1 MKINKIKLILLIIFL
16 VSCGSGSS
24 DKSPE
29 PFNFVIEAVNE
40 AYDYSLIEIKANSPS
55 SILSL
60 QLISDDL
67 TLISSNNSTLSV
79 LLPIVFSD
87 TLFEYQVKAIN
98 SSGIST
104 TVSKTILVKVYPH
117 GIENYSLL
125 GQTDTENFLTN
136 DYAVFN
142 FSFEAINTD
151 EPFTETLCYPTVNDC
166 SEEDGIFTSDMHNS
180 NYGDFNG
187 DGYEDLVVTWAVF
200 PHTLE
205 RESTKSQ
212 VEIYLN
218 DGTGRLKKDH
228 QFFFD
233 REPPSR
239 HMTYRIVVE
248 DFNLDGI
255 DDIFVGSMGLSKRN
269 PDGSYTSFSEP
280 NVLLLSDN
288 GLMKDA
294 SNMIDYKGETSFS
307 HDASAGDVNG
317 DGYPDILAGRA
328 LFLSNLGQSF
338 TNISEQLP
346 ADWRDWSKYQYA
358 MSSLMEDFNGDG
370 LADIV
375 MLWNDDEFNPNP
387 PKPEIALSN
396 SLLEIK
402 DWEIRVLPEG
412 FFGSGLTKFNY
423 AKAADIDSD
432 EDLDIVIGTT
442 RANPYYIGRYIQIL
456 INDGE
461 GNFSDESLT
470 RLPNQDRSV
479 NFEDPDETYECK
491 TYGEGP
497 LFIRDFEGDGDLD
510 IFDQT
515 ASNSPTQCPGITIFL
530 NDGEGKFQK
539 DVITQIAWVSG
550 IQIAGFEY
558 EGEINPINRSIPL
571 NLDQRNKLDF
581 AAEVY
586 APSYDNIVFLY
597 EVIST
602 AD

>member
-1 MKINKIKLILLIIFL
+1 MKINKIKGTLLIVFL
-16 VSCGSGSS
+16 VSCGSESS
-24 DKSPE
+24 DKSTE
-29 PFNFVIEAVNE
+29 PFELSIEAPNE
-40 AYDYSLIEIKANSPS
+40 AYDYSIIEIKANSPS

-60 QLISDDL
+60 QFISDNL
-67 TLISSNNSTLSV
+67 TLISSNNNTLSV
-79 LLPIVFSD
+79 LLPIVFTD
-87 TLFEYQVKAIN
+87 TLFEYQIKGIN

-104 TVSKTILVKVYPH
+104 TVSKNILVKVYPH
-117 GIENYSLL
+117 EIENYSVL
-125 GQTDTENFLTN
+125 GQNDKENFLTN

-166 SEEDGIFTSDMHNS
+166 SEEDGIFISDMHNS

-187 DGYEDLVVTWAVF
+187 DGYEDLVVSWGVF

-228 QFFFD
+228 EFFFD

-269 PDGSYTSFSEP
+269 SDGSYTSFSEP

-294 SNMIDYKGETSFS
+294 SNIIDYKGETSFS

-317 DGYPDILAGRA
+317 DGYPDILAGRT

-346 ADWRDWSKYQYA
+346 VDWRDWSKYQYV

-375 MLWNDDEFNPNP
+375 MFWNDDEFNPNP

-442 RANPYYIGRYIQIL
+442 RANPYYVGRYIQIL

-479 NFEDPDETYECK
+479 NFEDPNETYECK

-515 ASNSPTQCPGITIFL
+515 AANSPTQCPGITIFL

-550 IQIAGFEY
+550 NQIAGFEY

-581 AAEVY
+581 VAEVY